1 MYNQCLYQTTFCWHN
16 ADMHVPFR
24 RELYTASSF
33 EGRFGNASSV
43 TGYLKHDYKHP
54 MHLTLAGGRL
64 WRKLMSVCEHKR
76 APVEH
81 IILFFPSGDLVSEVW
96 VDMSVEKR
104 FRRCVDPC
112 QRCLTLDD
120 THDLCVM
127 CLGEEHTR
135 SVLEGMECVH
145 CEPFFCGKKLRS
157 RLSRFL
163 ERIGANIC
171 PQRLGS
177 SRCWGSEETEFAA
190 IADEACEWVWERGIF
205 HLALDSGWREWTAEG
220 RCIVCY
226 IFWSSRKCFAGSWC
240 A

>member
-1 MYNQCLYQTTFCWHN
+1 MLECFSKN
-16 ADMHVPFR
+16 VPFQ
-24 RELYTASSF
+24 RELSTASSR
-33 EGRFGNASSV
+33 GRYGNASSV
-43 TGYLKHDYKHP
+43 TGYMKHDYKHP
-54 MHLTLAGGRL
+54 MHLTLAGGCL
-64 WRKLMSVCEHKR
+64 WRKLMSVCGYKR
-76 APVEH
+76 VPVAY
-81 IILFFPSGDLVSEVW
+81 IILFFPSGDLVSEVC

-127 CLGEEHTR
+127 CLDAH

-157 RLSRFL
+157 RLSLFL
-163 ERIGANIC
+163 ERIGVIIC
-171 PQRLGS
+171 PPRLGS
-177 SRCWGSEETEFAA
+177 SRCWGSEETEFAV
-190 IADEACEWVWERGIF
+190 IADEACERVWERGIF
-205 HLALDSGWREWTAEG
+205 NLALDSGWREWTAGG

-240 A
+240 ASM

>member
-1 MYNQCLYQTTFCWHN
+1 
-16 ADMHVPFR
+16 
-24 RELYTASSF
+24 
-33 EGRFGNASSV
+33 
-43 TGYLKHDYKHP
+43 

-64 WRKLMSVCEHKR
+64 WRKLTSICEHKR

-127 CLGEEHTR
+127 CLGEEHAR

-145 CEPFFCGKKLRS
+145 CENFFCGKKLRS
-157 RLSRFL
+157 RLSLFL
-163 ERIGANIC
+163 ERIGAIIC
-171 PQRLGS
+171 PPAAQVQPLLRQWRDWVRGDRRLTRVNCG
-177 SRCWGSEETEFAA
+177 
-190 IADEACEWVWERGIF
+190 
-205 HLALDSGWREWTAEG
+205 G

-226 IFWSSRKCFAGSWC
+226 IFWSSRKCFSGSWC
-240 A
+240 ADEGGEDISEPSQLVCPAI